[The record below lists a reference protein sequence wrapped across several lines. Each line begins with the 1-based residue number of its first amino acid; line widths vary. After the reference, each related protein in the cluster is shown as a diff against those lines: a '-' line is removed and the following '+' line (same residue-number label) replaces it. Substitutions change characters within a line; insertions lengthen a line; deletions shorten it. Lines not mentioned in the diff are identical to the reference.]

1 MSMSARRGTSAALS
15 ARLDTRDRKVALEFR
30 VMRRKKMLMTL
41 TMNSTMSKAMGKAQG
56 GSCMVKE
63 MMLIFLHLLAMS
75 RIIEFPA

>member
-1 MSMSARRGTSAALS
+1 
-15 ARLDTRDRKVALEFR
+15 
-30 VMRRKKMLMTL
+30 
-41 TMNSTMSKAMGKAQG
+41 MSKAMGKAQG